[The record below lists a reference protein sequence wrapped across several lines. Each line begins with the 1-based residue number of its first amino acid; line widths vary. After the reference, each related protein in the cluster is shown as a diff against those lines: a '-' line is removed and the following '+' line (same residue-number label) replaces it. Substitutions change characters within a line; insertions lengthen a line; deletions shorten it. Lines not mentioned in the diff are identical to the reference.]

1 MIESSRRHGHFDP
14 RYERSGPGSR
24 PRVVTYV
31 DGRGDD
37 GLLPMEVWENEGGR
51 ALPAAE
57 LPESLDWAA
66 FSACRFPDRRRH
78 DLEAIVAYARYRA
91 ERDARDPQSVAA
103 EHDRGRAA
111 P

>member
-14 RYERSGPGSR
+14 RYERSRLGSQ
-24 PRVVTYV
+24 PRAFTRG

-51 ALPAAE
+51 APPADE
-57 LPESLDWAA
+57 PSESLDWAV

-78 DLEAIVAYARYRA
+78 DLETLVAYARYRA
-91 ERDARDPQSVAA
+91 ETDARDPQSVAA